1 MINWNTIPMVYN
13 DSFTYMEWLGKL
25 TYIADNHET
34 RIDDCEKN
42 IIDLWA
48 KINDHEGRIT
58 ELEDWRRDTVDPF
71 IVQTNFRLNVLEDWR
86 TNTVDPFI
94 ASTTA
99 TLQNH
104 EERITSAEDDID
116 ALQDWRDG
124 TVTPFITNITN
135 WKNTTVDPF
144 ITDIGQRM
152 TTAERDI
159 AETKADLT
167 SEGAERRNADNAIN
181 TKLREVES
189 IANQA
194 NTKAN
199 RIDIDLQNVGTI
211 RYFLD
216 TATVTQTGGNTSL
229 SVVLP
234 DEDWVTADVRFGLL
248 VNSVI
253 QEFRLSYVKD
263 GQTTQIQLTQN
274 GINFKLTYETATR
287 TITVTALN
295 TTIVAADIY
304 RFDYILYKG
313 ALTQAAQD
321 QADIDFFKK
330 MDANG
335 DGMVDASDASNVLS
349 YYADAATGVIPDELS
364 GQEAWTWYVQ
374 NVKTHLN
381 PNAFPDFNGD
391 GRVDASDAAMIL
403 GYYAYA
409 ATFSG
414 SSMTGP
420 QIMKQ
425 YRTEW
430 EEKHNA

>member
-1 MINWNTIPMVYN
+1 MINWNSIPMVYN

-34 RIDDCEKN
+34 RIDECEKN
-42 IIDLWA
+42 IIDLWERV
-48 KINDHEGRIT
+48 NNHEERIT

-71 IVQTNFRLNVLEDWR
+71 IVKTNFRLNTLENWR
-86 TNTVDPFI
+86 DSVVDPFI

-104 EERITSAEDDID
+104 EERITGAENDID
-116 ALQDWRDG
+116 GLQNWKND

-144 ITDIGQRM
+144 ITDIGERM
-152 TTAERDI
+152 TTAEKDI

-167 SEGAERRNADNAIN
+167 SESAERRNADNNIN

-194 NTKAN
+194 NAKAN
-199 RIDIDLQNVGTI
+199 RIDIDIQNVGTV

-234 DEDWVTADVRFGLL
+234 DEDWVTVDVRFGLL
-248 VNSVI
+248 VNSII

-274 GINFKLTYETATR
+274 GINFTLTYETATK

-295 TTIVAADIY
+295 STIAAGDVY

-321 QADIDFFKK
+321 QADIDFFNK
-330 MDANG
+330 MDTNG
-335 DGMVDASDASNVLS
+335 DGRVNASDASNILA
-349 YYADAATGVIPDELS
+349 YYAASQTGVIPEGLK
-364 GQEAWTWYVQ
+364 GQEAWVWYVQ
-374 NVKTHLN
+374 NVKPHLN
-381 PNAFPDFNGD
+381 ADAFPDFNGD
-391 GRVDASDAAMIL
+391 GKISASDASSIL

-409 ATFSG
+409 ATLPDSTL
-414 SSMTGP
+414 TGP

-425 YRTEW
+425 YRTQLEQ
-430 EEKHNA
+430 KNN

>member
-34 RIDDCEKN
+34 RINDCEKN

-48 KINDHEGRIT
+48 KVNDHEGRIT

-71 IVQTNFRLNVLEDWR
+71 IVQTSFRLTVLEDWR

-104 EERITSAEDDID
+104 EKRITDAEDDID

-159 AETKADLT
+159 AKTKADLT

-189 IANQA
+189 TAVEALN
-194 NTKAN
+194 KVN
-199 RIDIDLQNVGTI
+199 RIDIDLQNIGTV
-211 RYFLD
+211 RYFMA
-216 TATVTQTGGNTSL
+216 TATVNQTGGNTSL
-229 SVVLP
+229 STELP
-234 DEDWVTADVRFGLL
+234 DEDWVTIDVRFA
-248 VNSVI
+248 VSISNVVK
-253 QEFRLSYVKD
+253 EFRLTTTITNSITSVEVD
-263 GQTTQIQLTQN
+263 GITFN
-274 GINFKLTYETATR
+274 INYDSGTK
-287 TITVTALN
+287 TITVTAVN
-295 TTIVAADIY
+295 ETWAAVDIA

-313 ALTQAAQD
+313 ALTEAAQE
-321 QADIDFFKK
+321 QRDIDAFNALDI
-330 MDANG
+330 DANG
-335 DGMVDASDASNVLS
+335 KIDAREASFTLA
-349 YYADAATGVIPDELS
+349 YYADAATSKIPEGLS
-364 GQEAWTWYVQ
+364 GKEAWAYWVNNYQ
-374 NVKTHLN
+374 PNLN
-381 PNAFPDFNGD
+381 PNSYPDFNGD
-391 GRVDASDAAMIL
+391 DKVDARDASSIL
-403 GYYAYA
+403 TYYAWLS
-409 ATFSG
+409 TTDTTG
-414 SSMTGP
+414 LTGP
-420 QIMKQ
+420 QALKK
-425 YRTEW
+425 YKTKLEAG
-430 EEKHNA
+430 NA

>member
-48 KINDHEGRIT
+48 KVNDHEGRIT
-58 ELEDWRRDTVDPF
+58 ELEDWRHDTVDPF
-71 IVQTNFRLNVLEDWR
+71 IVQTNFRLGELEDWR

-99 TLQNH
+99 TLQDH
-104 EERITSAEDDID
+104 ENRITDAEDAIED
-116 ALQDWRDG
+116 LQDWKTL
-124 TVTPFITNITN
+124 TVDPFITNITV
-135 WKNTTVDPF
+135 WKEGTVDPA
-144 ITDIGQRM
+144 ITELGQRM
-152 TTAERDI
+152 STAERDI

-167 SEGAERRNADNAIN
+167 SESAERRNADNAIN
-181 TKLREVES
+181 TKLREVEFT
-189 IANQA
+189 ANQA
-194 NTKAN
+194 YTKVN
-199 RIDIDLQNVGTI
+199 RIDIDLQNIGTV

-216 TATVTQTGGNTSL
+216 TATVNQTGGNTSL

-234 DEDWVTADVRFGLL
+234 DEDWVTVDVRFGLL
-248 VNSVI
+248 ISNII
-253 QEFRLSYVKD
+253 QEFRLSYVRD

-274 GINFKLTYETATR
+274 GINFTLIYESATR
-287 TITVTALN
+287 TITATALN
-295 TTIVAADIY
+295 TTIAAADVY

-321 QADIDFFKK
+321 QADIDFFNK
-330 MDANG
+330 MDA
-335 DGMVDASDASNVLS
+335 
-349 YYADAATGVIPDELS
+349 
-364 GQEAWTWYVQ
+364 
-374 NVKTHLN
+374 
-381 PNAFPDFNGD
+381 NGD
-391 GRVDASDAAMIL
+391 GRVDASDASIVLGYYADISTGVIPEGLSGQEAWTWYCQNVKTYLDPDAYPDFNGDGRINASDASSLL

-409 ATFSG
+409 ATYSG

-420 QIMKQ
+420 QLMKQ
-425 YRTEW
+425 YRQNG
-430 EEKHNA
+430 K

>member
-1 MINWNTIPMVYN
+1 MINWNTLPMTYN

-25 TYIADNHET
+25 TYVADNHET
-34 RIDDCEKN
+34 RIDECEKN
-42 IIDLWA
+42 IIDLWERV
-48 KINDHEGRIT
+48 NDHEERIT
-58 ELEDWRRDTVDPF
+58 ELEDWRRDKVDPF
-71 IVQTNFRLNVLEDWR
+71 IVRTNFRLNTLENWKD
-86 TNTVDPFI
+86 TVVDPFI
-94 ASTTA
+94 TSTTA

-104 EERITSAEDDID
+104 EERITGAENDID
-116 ALQDWRDG
+116 GLQNWKND

-144 ITDIGQRM
+144 ITDIGERM
-152 TTAERDI
+152 TTAEKDI

-167 SEGAERRNADNAIN
+167 SESAERRNADNNIN

-194 NTKAN
+194 NAKAN
-199 RIDIDLQNVGTI
+199 RIDIDIQNVGTV

-234 DEDWVTADVRFGLL
+234 DEDWVTVDVRFGLL
-248 VNSVI
+248 VNSI
-253 QEFRLSYVKD
+253 IKEFRLSYVKD

-274 GINFKLTYETATR
+274 DINFTLTYETATK

-295 TTIVAADIY
+295 STIAAGDVY

-321 QADIDFFKK
+321 QADIDFFNK
-330 MDANG
+330 MDTNG
-335 DGMVDASDASNVLS
+335 DGTVNASDASTILG
-349 YYADAATGVIPDELS
+349 YYGDSQTGVIPEGLK
-364 GQEAWTWYVQ
+364 GQEAWTWYCQ
-374 NVKTHLN
+374 NVKTYLN

-391 GRVDASDAAMIL
+391 GKITASDASSIL

-409 ATFSG
+409 ATLPDSTL
-414 SSMTGP
+414 TGP

-425 YRTEW
+425 YRTQLEQ
-430 EEKHNA
+430 KNN